1 VASPQTEDGFTRI
14 ANELLDAL
22 ICADLTKRQLRVAL
36 AIVRQTYGFNR
47 KSDDISGSRLAAI
60 TGMAR
65 QHCNAALIDLDR
77 LRVIVRESGRWG
89 TSVSVQKDYE
99 QWQCMILNSADTKSV
114 STCNQ
119 NGVTDE
125 AEVTTKQCQVDTDSV
140 SDRHQNGV
148 VSDTD
153 SVHTIDSKDNSK
165 DSSKDTGANSLE
177 QRFESWW
184 KLYPKKRNR
193 GQALRSWKVIKPD
206 TELTMQMIMATE
218 AAKQSIDW
226 QKQGGKFIPYPA
238 TWLRAQGWLDEYQV
252 DVSAPMQPVG
262 ACGAT
267 VANLQALFGG
277 NNESENV
284 RKSDRISIGSV

>member
-1 VASPQTEDGFTRI
+1 MASPQTEDGFTRI

-47 KSDDISGSRLAAI
+47 KSDDISGSRLASI

-65 QHCNAALIDLDR
+65 QHCNAALIELDR
-77 LRVIVRESGRWG
+77 LRVIIRESGRWG
-89 TSVSVQKDYE
+89 TSVRVQKDYE
-99 QWQCMILNSADTKSV
+99 LWQCTILKSGDTKTV
-114 STCNQ
+114 SRCNQ

-125 AEVTTKQCQVDTDSV
+125 AEVTPKRCQVDTESV

-148 VSDTD
+148 GSDTET
-153 SVHTIDSKDNSK
+153 VHTIDSKDNSK
-165 DSSKDTGANSLE
+165 DSIKDKCANSLE

-184 KLYPKKRNR
+184 QSYPKKRNR
-193 GQALRSWKVIKPD
+193 GQALRAWKVIKPTD
-206 TELTMQMIMATE
+206 VLTTQMIIAIE
-218 AAKQSIDW
+218 AARQSPDW

-238 TWLRAQGWLDEYQV
+238 TWLRAQGWLDDYQV
-252 DVSAPMQPVG
+252 DVGTLTQPTG

-267 VANLQALFGG
+267 VANLQALFGDG
-277 NNESENV
+277 VEQADIHAT
-284 RKSDRISIGSV
+284 DRVSISSI